1 MSLTLTPIGHIKS
14 MFHQKNGTPRQS
26 GLIKSARASLTINKA
41 VFNNPEHSLED
52 LSSFSH
58 VWLIWVFH
66 ANGGVAVKAKVAP
79 PRLKG
84 KRVGVFS
91 SRSPHRPCPLGL
103 TLAKVERVEGAT
115 VHLSGIDLIDGTPV
129 LDVKPYI
136 PQYDSVQEPYIP
148 QCDSVSED
156 KELYIPQCDSV
167 IENKEPCLPQ
177 CDSFSGENDS
187 RVPQY
192 DSVSEDRFDSV
203 SEKMQS
209 LFPECGSVGKNAEP
223 SNSVGDNIKAKCDS
237 VSEDMN
243 SGKEEAKIDSGCDDL
258 VNEDVAKS
266 DTNTS
271 DDVGDSIKVK
281 VPEWVGDQK
290 DDLAVCFTER
300 SLKDIDTV
308 DESKLNWL
316 ESRCQ
321 LQVAITEILTQD
333 PRSVY
338 RRDQCSDRLYFTD
351 VDTVHVTAWFDD
363 RINTVEVLRVKLKN
377 VQSH

>member
-91 SRSPHRPCPLGL
+91 TRSPHRPCPIGL

-148 QCDSVSED
+148 QYDSVSED
-156 KELYIPQCDSV
+156 KEPYI
-167 IENKEPCLPQ
+167 
-177 CDSFSGENDS
+177 
-187 RVPQY
+187 PQY
-192 DSVSEDRFDSV
+192 DSVSEEKVSCVPQCDLV
-203 SEKMQS
+203 SE
-209 LFPECGSVGKNAEP
+209 NAEP
-223 SNSVGDNIKAKCDS
+223 SNSVGDNLKAKCDS
-237 VSEDMN
+237 VSEDMGG
-243 SGKEEAKIDSGCDDL
+243 GKEESTYDSCCDDL
-258 VNEDVAKS
+258 VNEDEAKS
-266 DTNTS
+266 DTNIS
-271 DDVGDSIKVK
+271 DEDSLKVK

-300 SLKDIDTV
+300 SLKDIETV
-308 DESKLNWL
+308 DEFKLNWL
-316 ESRCQ
+316 ESRVQ

-338 RRDQCSDRLYFTD
+338 RRHQCSDRLYFTD

-363 RINTVEVLRVKLKN
+363 RINTVEVLRVKLKTDHN
-377 VQSH
+377 SL